1 MRAVC
6 AFALLWGVASQ
17 LQLDTSGVF
26 LAPGAS
32 AIAYDTNTVDV
43 QVCAQVFLQLTQKL
57 SSIATHY
64 WAHYNP
70 TVGIRGSCRWTGAR
84 SSKAYSRSFRLR

>member
-43 QVCAQVFLQLTQKL
+43 QVCAQVFLQLTPL
-57 SSIATHY
+57 
-64 WAHYNP
+64 
-70 TVGIRGSCRWTGAR
+70 
-84 SSKAYSRSFRLR
+84 

>member
-1 MRAVC
+1 MRAHISVAIRAKRDHMRAVC

-43 QVCAQVFLQLTQKL
+43 QVCAQVRYSLLK
-57 SSIATHY
+57 SSL
-64 WAHYNP
+64 P
-70 TVGIRGSCRWTGAR
+70 R
-84 SSKAYSRSFRLR
+84 